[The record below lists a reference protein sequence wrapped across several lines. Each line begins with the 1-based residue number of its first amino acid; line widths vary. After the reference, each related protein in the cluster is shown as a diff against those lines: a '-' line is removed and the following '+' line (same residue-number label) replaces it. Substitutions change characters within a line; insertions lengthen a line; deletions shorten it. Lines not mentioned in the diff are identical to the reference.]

1 MEMNQYVNKKYADEF
16 LESEIKEIS
25 ERWAKFKTNQLAL
38 ERILSQTTLSQEEL
52 QDYED
57 IKNALSNVERDKRK
71 NAVPN
76 FWLSVENDKRNNYE
90 KVKEYK
96 RQEGI
101 LEETKKGLKEFEEFL
116 EVTTQLKKDI
126 NYAEN

>member
-1 MEMNQYVNKKYADEF
+1 MEMSQYVNKKYAAEF

-38 ERILSQTTLSQEEL
+38 ERILGQTTLSQEEL

-101 LEETKKGLKEFEEFL
+101 LEETNKGLKEFEEFL